1 MNTTSKHPQFN
12 VFKALLYSFKS
23 LFFALILSAILKLSV
38 NDGGWINYA
47 VLSVALIIVYFLGQL
62 ILKIARPDKTN

>member
-1 MNTTSKHPQFN
+1 MNTTSKHPLLN
-12 VFKALLYSFKS
+12 VFKVLSYSFKS

-38 NDGGWINYA
+38 NGGGWVNYA
-47 VLSVALIIVYFLGQL
+47 VISVALVIVYFLGPF